1 MNSCPLIISTS
12 IYNRAYWFMSVGDRA
27 GPGGFSTGVSEERTD
42 GCPNIHTV

>member
-12 IYNRAYWFMSVGDRA
+12 IYNGAYWFMSVGDRA